1 MRGFDFTPLLRS
13 SVGFDDLFRLSESLG
28 RFDQASQGYPPYNIE
43 KIGEDEYRI
52 TLAVAGFAADEL
64 ELTLED
70 RTLTVSGRTVED
82 EGDERQFLHRGIAKR
97 AFERSFRLA
106 DTVKVAAASFEN
118 GLLTIDLRREIPEHM
133 KPRRIEIATGTGARK
148 IEKKAA

>member
-1 MRGFDFTPLLRS
+1 MRGFDLSPLLRS
-13 SVGFDDLFRLSESLG
+13 SVGFDDLFRLTESLG
-28 RFDQASQGYPPYNIE
+28 RFDQTGQGYPPYNIE

-64 ELTLED
+64 DLTLEE
-70 RTLTVSGRTVED
+70 RTLTVSGRTNED
-82 EGDERQFLHRGIAKR
+82 ESDERQFLHRGIAKR

-106 DTVKVAAASFEN
+106 DTVKVAGATFEN
-118 GLLTIDLRREIPEHM
+118 GLLTIDLEREIPEHM
-133 KPRRIEIATGTGARK
+133 KPRRIEIAAGPGARK